1 MHSEL
6 IDLLYENDAVEG
18 VALFQ
23 TGQLAENQLALSEA
37 SVTQICSC
45 IYEIQQGLADAGRLM
60 QGFLIKNSK
69 YLLQAFLH
77 NDLVI
82 LLQVTPSYS
91 PEQTYQ
97 ALSSQLGKTSS
108 PSLPPAAT
116 EQTQKPA
123 AEKVAVETAVVEEA
137 DDSSHIDWSE
147 FQQKLSSLIK
157 RVAPGGVAK
166 SMISAAIK
174 EAGASEEDARI
185 APETAFEI
193 GNSVVAKIPNASRRK
208 IIEKEYQALVKKFQ
222 A

>member
-1 MHSEL
+1 
-6 IDLLYENDAVEG
+6 
-18 VALFQ
+18 
-23 TGQLAENQLALSEA
+23 
-37 SVTQICSC
+37 
-45 IYEIQQGLADAGRLM
+45 M

-108 PSLPPAAT
+108 PSLPPAA

-123 AEKVAVETAVVEEA
+123 AEKVAVETAVVEEV

>member
-45 IYEIQQGLADAGRLM
+45 IYEIQQGLADAGRKM

-108 PSLPPAAT
+108 PSLPPAA

-174 EAGASEEDARI
+174 EAGASEEDLSLI
-185 APETAFEI
+185 HI
-193 GNSVVAKIPNASRRK
+193 
-208 IIEKEYQALVKKFQ
+208 
-222 A
+222 